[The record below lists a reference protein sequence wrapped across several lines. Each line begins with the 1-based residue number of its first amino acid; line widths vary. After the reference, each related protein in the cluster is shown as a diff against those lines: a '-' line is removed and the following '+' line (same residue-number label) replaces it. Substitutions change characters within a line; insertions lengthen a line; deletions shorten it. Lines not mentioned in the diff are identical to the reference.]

1 MYAKSTLSYSDA
13 VSALEVFEE
22 SLTANPVHML
32 YQQWQLREAGVLVT
46 RERRHYDF
54 ETKLEIVRRNVNGE
68 SGSAKPKDHTV
79 PQNLS
84 SLVDR
89 RSSAASSSPTATAFS
104 G

>member
-32 YQQWQLREAGVLVT
+32 YQQWQLREAGALVRFTPNGGHRDSGTEGPAGRMSSCPASAGRSRPST
-46 RERRHYDF
+46 R
-54 ETKLEIVRRNVNGE
+54 
-68 SGSAKPKDHTV
+68 SKP
-79 PQNLS
+79 
-84 SLVDR
+84 
-89 RSSAASSSPTATAFS
+89 PT